1 MICAFVVV
9 VKNIK
14 DVVVKYNNKGLK
26 RMSKAKLEKLINVVS
41 KKNPSDKDLQK
52 MGLSRADFDNYRR
65 NIMSKKKSYNRIMS
79 DEEKKVITT
88 EAFGYL
94 VKLVNSNTITSHHF
108 ENMINISTQFC
119 KITRRKASKKMIDDI
134 LDFVV
139 FSGMDKLPNKDA
151 MEFLSMQE
159 SVKFEEVN

>member
-1 MICAFVVV
+1 
-9 VKNIK
+9 
-14 DVVVKYNNKGLK
+14 
-26 RMSKAKLEKLINVVS
+26 MSNLKLEKLS
-41 KKNPSDKDLQK
+41 KIILKEKPSDKDLRD
-52 MGLSRADFDNYRR
+52 MGLSRDDFDNYRR

-79 DEEKKVITT
+79 VEEKKVITT

-94 VKLVNSNTITSHHF
+94 VKLVNSGTITSHHF
-108 ENMINISTQFC
+108 ENMINISAQFC

-151 MEFLSMQE
+151 MEFLSIQE

>member
-1 MICAFVVV
+1 
-9 VKNIK
+9 
-14 DVVVKYNNKGLK
+14 
-26 RMSKAKLEKLINVVS
+26 MSKAKLEKLINVVS

>member
-65 NIMSKKKSYNRIMS
+65 NII
-79 DEEKKVITT
+79 
-88 EAFGYL
+88 
-94 VKLVNSNTITSHHF
+94 
-108 ENMINISTQFC
+108 
-119 KITRRKASKKMIDDI
+119 
-134 LDFVV
+134 
-139 FSGMDKLPNKDA
+139 
-151 MEFLSMQE
+151 
-159 SVKFEEVN
+159 